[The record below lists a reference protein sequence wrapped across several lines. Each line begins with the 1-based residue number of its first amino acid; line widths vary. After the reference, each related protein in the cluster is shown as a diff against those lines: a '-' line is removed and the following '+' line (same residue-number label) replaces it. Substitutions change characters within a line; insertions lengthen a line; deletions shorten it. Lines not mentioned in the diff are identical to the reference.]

1 MSSLWRTLPVCL
13 LLTTAHSQPHFLEF
27 FCSSGRRRVDYSCV
41 DLPDKHMILFSLIWN
56 TSWYLECTVLFSFH
70 RLLQTLQER
79 RASWHVSFS
88 HLGPPG
94 SADATR
100 QPLGPESKSPGH
112 ILMFTWWLKQILSGL
127 TPQHSSRPFRTTEF
141 FILQWRSLRAPQH
154 CVGSDL
160 TVFTLSG
167 YITAASS
174 YCLPSPLQFMYCLNT
189 SCVLPGSTCHIP
201 LYSRD

>member
-1 MSSLWRTLPVCL
+1 MSSWWRILPVCL
-13 LLTTAHSQPHFLEF
+13 PAHSSPEPAPFPGV

-56 TSWYLECTVLFSFH
+56 TSWYLECTVLFSFQ

-88 HLGPPG
+88 HLGPPV

-100 QPLGPESKSPGH
+100 QPLCLESKSPGH
-112 ILMFTWWLKQILSGL
+112 NLMFISRLKQTLSGL
-127 TPQHSSRPFRTTEF
+127 TPQDSSHPFRTTEF
-141 FILQWRSLRAPQH
+141 FSLQRRSLKALLR
-154 CVGSDL
+154 CVGSDQ
-160 TVFTLSG
+160 TVFALSG

-174 YCLPSPLQFMYCLNT
+174 YCPLFPLQFMNCLNT
-189 SCVLPGSTCHIP
+189 SRVLPGSTCHIP